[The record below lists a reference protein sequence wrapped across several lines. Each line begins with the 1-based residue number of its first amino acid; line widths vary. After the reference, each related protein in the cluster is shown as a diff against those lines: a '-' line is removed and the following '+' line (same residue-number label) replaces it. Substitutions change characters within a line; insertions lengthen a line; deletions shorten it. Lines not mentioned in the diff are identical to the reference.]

1 MCVCVR
7 ACVRER
13 MRACMRARA
22 RACVLG
28 SKWMC
33 ILLNFMLQHVVA
45 VLAFVRALGCENI
58 LIGRALTNFHYYY
71 YVLKVVRKRS
81 VLL

>member
-1 MCVCVR
+1 
-7 ACVRER
+7 
-13 MRACMRARA
+13 
-22 RACVLG
+22 
-28 SKWMC
+28 MC